1 MQLFNQSCFIV
12 FLRLTHPQSSLRLRA
27 TLPCFP
33 PSHHIPCPRTGERHR
48 EMTGDESVPKVML
61 WGISEW
67 KNFAPMQR
75 LVFFKNMEVGHPY
88 CKIKCRKPNW
98 FMKGEER
105 RPPPPL
111 PPIKSL
117 SWVVT
122 FLCFNFKNTHLV
134 DNKVLESYQHYFTAP
149 KVPTLVVQCNK
160 RNSTK
165 VTPDL
170 LFLFWYM

>member
-12 FLRLTHPQSSLRLRA
+12 FLRLTHPQSSSRLRA

-67 KNFAPMQR
+67 KNFTPMQR

-105 RPPPPL
+105 RPPPPPHKIPEPSSNRFYVL
-111 PPIKSL
+111 TLKTHILLITK
-117 SWVVT
+117 
-122 FLCFNFKNTHLV
+122 FL
-134 DNKVLESYQHYFTAP
+134 
-149 KVPTLVVQCNK
+149 
-160 RNSTK
+160 K
-165 VTPDL
+165 VTNIISQLPKSQL
-170 LFLFWYM
+170 

>member
-1 MQLFNQSCFIV
+1 MQETKLI
-12 FLRLTHPQSSLRLRA
+12 H
-27 TLPCFP
+27 
-33 PSHHIPCPRTGERHR
+33 ER
-48 EMTGDESVPKVML
+48 G
-61 WGISEW
+61 
-67 KNFAPMQR
+67 
-75 LVFFKNMEVGHPY
+75 
-88 CKIKCRKPNW
+88 
-98 FMKGEER
+98 GEETT
-105 RPPPPL
+105 PPPQKK
-111 PPIKSL
+111 KSL
-117 SWVVT
+117 SRVVT